1 MYHIKYELY
10 MPMKN
15 SLTMHYYVVYIQETL
30 NQYEDRQNQRLA

>member
-15 SLTMHYYVVYIQETL
+15 SLTMRYVVYIQETL
-30 NQYEDRQNQRLA
+30 NQYEDQQNQRLA